1 MDNLQNKFY
10 EGFTRLLL
18 ETIDSMGLERA
29 QRLRAKNLTLLFRD
43 SFKSADVRRAT
54 FPDEEP
60 EKPEI
65 ADKIWASNGFCRA
78 SSIAF
83 QVLMGGEEQGW
94 HLYAIPDMFFPY
106 GPHHYILHKPTNTV
120 LDLTKD
126 QFTHHSGLDNIPYHV
141 GKPVYDKVVSNDSP
155 ANFAKALG
163 IDLVAEA
170 KKLKSTNIKNA
181 KTRTGR

>member
-1 MDNLQNKFY
+1 MDKSQNKFY
-10 EGFTRLLL
+10 EGFTRILLD
-18 ETIDSMGLERA
+18 TIDGMGLERA
-29 QRLRAKNLTLLFRD
+29 QRLRAKNLVLLFRD

-65 ADKIWASNGFCRA
+65 ANRIWASNGFCRA

-83 QVLMGGEEQGW
+83 QVLMGGAENGW
-94 HLYAIPDMFFPY
+94 YLYAIPDIFYPY
-106 GPHHYILHKPTNTV
+106 GPHHYILHKPSNTI

-126 QFTHHSGLDNIPYHV
+126 QFTHHSGLDNVPYHV
-141 GKPVYDKVVSNDSP
+141 GKPVFDKVTPNDSP
-155 ANFAKALG
+155 ANFARALG

-170 KKLKSTNIKNA
+170 KKLKPINIKNA
-181 KTRTGR
+181 KTRTSR